1 MENGIKLVKL
11 GLVGCGNVAE
21 YRHLPALRSIKNAEV
36 VAVADIN
43 ADRLERVADKFH
55 VENRYADYRAL
66 VSDPG
71 VEAVAICTTTQL
83 HVEIALAALDAE
95 KHVLLE
101 KPLALSLD
109 EADRLIERAAQ
120 SRRKVMV
127 GFNLR
132 WHRLVRQAREMI
144 QHGKLGTIELVLS
157 AFASEARY
165 RQNVSEWKKRRELGG
180 GVLVENAV
188 HYFDLWRFLLQDEV
202 EEIFAMSRSEQW
214 DDVTA
219 SITARMAN
227 GLLVTAVLCG
237 STGARNELQIYGQA
251 GYLHLSL
258 YCFDGLKFASLWSL
272 PGNIRTRMQNIVHFL
287 KEFPQAIPNIRQGGD
302 FNASYRA
309 QWRHFIDSI
318 QQDTALECTLE
329 DGRRA
334 LQIVLAAVQSA
345 SAGQPVRV
353 AQSPSRITSLRSDTP
368 GVGQREAGRAQL
380 G

>member
-21 YRHLPALRSIKNAEV
+21 YRHLPALQSIKNAEV

-43 ADRLERVADKFH
+43 VDHLKRVADKFH
-55 VENRYADYRAL
+55 VEKRYADYRVL
-66 VSDPG
+66 VSDPE
-71 VEAVAICTTTQL
+71 VEAVAICTTTQF

-120 SRRKVMV
+120 SRCKVMV

-144 QHGKLGTIELVLS
+144 QLGKLGTIELVLS

-188 HYFDLWRFLLQDEV
+188 HYFDLWRFLLQVEV
-202 EEIFAMSRSEQW
+202 E
-214 DDVTA
+214 
-219 SITARMAN
+219 
-227 GLLVTAVLCG
+227 
-237 STGARNELQIYGQA
+237 
-251 GYLHLSL
+251 
-258 YCFDGLKFASLWSL
+258 
-272 PGNIRTRMQNIVHFL
+272 
-287 KEFPQAIPNIRQGGD
+287 
-302 FNASYRA
+302 
-309 QWRHFIDSI
+309 
-318 QQDTALECTLE
+318 
-329 DGRRA
+329 
-334 LQIVLAAVQSA
+334 
-345 SAGQPVRV
+345 
-353 AQSPSRITSLRSDTP
+353 
-368 GVGQREAGRAQL
+368 
-380 G
+380 